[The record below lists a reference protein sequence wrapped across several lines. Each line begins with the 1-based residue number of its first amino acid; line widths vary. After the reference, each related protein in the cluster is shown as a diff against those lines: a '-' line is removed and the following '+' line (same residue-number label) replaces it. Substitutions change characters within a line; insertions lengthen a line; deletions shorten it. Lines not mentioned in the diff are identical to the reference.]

1 MRTKTSIRYFN
12 NTPVRARWDEE
23 NLKWLYSAVDI
34 VAAATGSENAR
45 RYWNTVKSR
54 HGELSTACGQ
64 LELTAADGKQYKS
77 DVLDADGVNI
87 LLLTIRGNN
96 TIELLKWIKGL
107 ANPIDEQS
115 RVRAYDLLDNGMLL
129 GMESGTVKTLQM
141 IHSYLFD
148 GLYDFAGSIRT
159 KNISKGGFIFAN
171 AKFLNKTLKD
181 IEKMPQDTLDEI
193 IEKYIEMNI
202 AHPFMEGNGRATRIW
217 LDLILKEELGKCVD
231 WSRIDKNDYLNA
243 MELSPANDKVIKKLI
258 KSALTKDIGDRETFM
273 KGIDYSYY
281 YEEID

>member
-1 MRTKTSIRYFN
+1 
-12 NTPVRARWDEE
+12 
-23 NLKWLYSAVDI
+23 
-34 VAAATGSENAR
+34 
-45 RYWNTVKSR
+45 
-54 HGELSTACGQ
+54 
-64 LELTAADGKQYKS
+64 
-77 DVLDADGVNI
+77 
-87 LLLTIRGNN
+87 
-96 TIELLKWIKGL
+96 
-107 ANPIDEQS
+107 
-115 RVRAYDLLDNGMLL
+115 MLL

-148 GLYDFAGSIRT
+148 GLYDFAGRIRT
-159 KNISKGGFIFAN
+159 KKISKGGFIFAN

-217 LDLILKEELGKCVD
+217 LDMMLKDELSKCVD
-231 WSRIDKNDYLNA
+231 WSKIDKSEYLNA

-258 KSALTKDIGDRETFM
+258 RSALTVDIDDREIFM